1 MLPAEVEKVMFTI
14 TTPGVAAQ
22 ILDARD
28 EGIYGMTNDP
38 KGVLV
43 RKSEEP
49 LELILRAKGHED
61 ERFTIIPDQD
71 KRFEKPL
78 TPRAVAPRDRDKP
91 RPKHD
96 TRPKID
102 TKPATETKTKP
113 PENDDTGLGTD
124 LKNPFGKK

>member
-1 MLPAEVEKVMFTI
+1 
-14 TTPGVAAQ
+14 
-22 ILDARD
+22 
-28 EGIYGMTNDP
+28 MTNDP

-43 RKSEEP
+43 RKSEDP

-71 KRFEKPL
+71 KRFEKTL
-78 TPRAVAPRDRDKP
+78 TPAKAVAPKEREKP
-91 RPKHD
+91 RPRHD
-96 TRPKID
+96 TRPKTD
-102 TKPATETKTKP
+102 PKPATDTKTKP